1 MAKQTD
7 TSEVCK
13 GFKIL
18 IDGQPYN
25 VLERTHNKPGK
36 GRATTVL
43 RTKNLLTGAVI
54 ERTFTSGA
62 KLDLADTEEKQ
73 MRLSYVD
80 TTSTE
85 AVFMDEKTYETLNI
99 HLDTV
104 GETKAWLVDDRIY
117 KVLFYNSNAV
127 AVEAPTFME
136 MKIIQSD
143 PGAKGNTAQG
153 NVKKP
158 ATLESGAVIQVPI
171 FVEQGESIIVD
182 TRTGTFESRAKTK

>member
-7 TSEVCK
+7 TSEVGK

-36 GRATTVL
+36 GRATTVV
-43 RTKNLLTGAVI
+43 RIKNLLTRAVI

-73 MRLSYVD
+73 MRLSY
-80 TTSTE
+80 TTSDE
-85 AVFMDEKTYETLNI
+85 AVFMDEKTFDTLNI
-99 HLDTV
+99 DFATIGDT
-104 GETKAWLVDDRIY
+104 KSWLVDDRIY
-117 KVLFYNSNAV
+117 KVLFFNGNPI

-136 MKIIQSD
+136 MKVIQSD

-153 NVKKP
+153 NAKKP
-158 ATLESGAVIQVPI
+158 ATLESGVVIQVPL
-171 FVEQGESIIVD
+171 FVEEGETIIVD
-182 TRTGTFESRAKTK
+182 TREGTFESRAKTK